1 MVSNTTFQYMVLA
14 IVVLSVLL
22 IVVTAIS
29 FGLGI
34 GKRVVARLKQRWAYK
49 KGKHVNVLFLR
60 RNHVSHE
67 LFVKKQDDGSFE
79 IDGKKYSVNPLAT
92 FVHDG
97 IPTQINKEGDAEAFN
112 IYNHPDARTMSTA
125 ELENIIMSNEGEGI
139 AALIRKMF
147 FWIIIFVGIA
157 VIVAGAA
164 AYFGYKLNDYIIA
177 KQLLTQSIE
186 AARQAAMNAT
196 INGATAV
203 TPR

>member
-22 IVVTAIS
+22 LVTLAVS
-29 FGLGI
+29 FGMGI
-34 GKRVVARLKQRWAYK
+34 GSRVVARLKQRWAYK

-139 AALIRKMF
+139 AALIRKLL
-147 FWIIIFVGIA
+147 FWMIIIMGIA
-157 VIVAGAA
+157 IIVAGAA

-177 KQLLTQSIE
+177 KQLLTQSII
-186 AARQAAMNAT
+186 AAQKAALNAT
-196 INGATAV
+196 TTAV
-203 TPR
+203 TSR